1 MSSEPGPRRGAV
13 PEPAPPSG
21 AHRGAAER
29 VIDEVMPEGVEWERL
44 VRAYPLPAL
53 TAAAAAGCWLG
64 LRHGRALLAA
74 LGAFASR
81 QAARGVRE
89 ALGEELDLEAD

>member
-1 MSSEPGPRRGAV
+1 V
-13 PEPAPPSG
+13 PEAPPAG

-29 VIDEVMPEGVEWERL
+29 VIDEVMPEGVDWERL
-44 VRAYPLPAL
+44 VRAYPLSAL
-53 TAAAAAGCWLG
+53 AAAAAAGVWLG
-64 LRHGRALLAA
+64 YRHGRALVAA

-81 QAARGVRE
+81 QAAHGVRE